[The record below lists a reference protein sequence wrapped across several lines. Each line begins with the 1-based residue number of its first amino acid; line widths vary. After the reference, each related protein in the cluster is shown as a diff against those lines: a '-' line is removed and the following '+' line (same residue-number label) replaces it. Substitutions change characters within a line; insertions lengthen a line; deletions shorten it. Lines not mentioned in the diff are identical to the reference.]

1 MKGEINMTK
10 WTNNDGEIFETED
23 EARDRCYEMITV
35 DDIIEVIK
43 DNYIESYWKLFMDA
57 LLVHDV
63 WEYQE
68 LHDEIF
74 DKVWEDCGFT
84 EIEEE
89 DDEDGE

>member
-1 MKGEINMTK
+1 MTK
-10 WTNNDGEIFETED
+10 WINDDGEIFEDED
-23 EARDRCYEMITV
+23 AARNRCYDMITV

-43 DNYIESYWKLFMDA
+43 DNYIESYWRLFMDA
-57 LLVHDV
+57 LRVRDV
-63 WEYQE
+63 WKYQE

-89 DDEDGE
+89 DEEDGE

>member
-1 MKGEINMTK
+1 MTK

-43 DNYIESYWKLFMDA
+43 DNYIESYWKLFMDV
-57 LLVHDV
+57 LLAHDV

-89 DDEDGE
+89 DDED

>member
-43 DNYIESYWKLFMDA
+43 GNYIESYWKLFMEA
-57 LLVHDV
+57 LLARDV

-68 LHDEIF
+68 LNDEIF

-89 DDEDGE
+89 GDED

>member
-1 MKGEINMTK
+1 MTK
-10 WTNNDGEIFETED
+10 WINNDGEIFEDED
-23 EARDRCYEMITV
+23 AARDRCYEMITV

-43 DNYIESYWKLFMDA
+43 DNYIESYWRLFMDA
-57 LLVHDV
+57 LRAHDV

-89 DDEDGE
+89 DEEDGE

>member
-1 MKGEINMTK
+1 MTK

-43 DNYIESYWKLFMDA
+43 GNYIESYWKLFMEA
-57 LLVHDV
+57 LLARDV

-68 LHDEIF
+68 LNDEIF

-89 DDEDGE
+89 GDED

>member
-1 MKGEINMTK
+1 MTK

-23 EARDRCYEMITV
+23 EARDRCYDMITV

-43 DNYIESYWKLFMDA
+43 DNYIESYWRLFMDA
-57 LLVHDV
+57 LRAHYV

-68 LHDEIF
+68 LNDEIF

-84 EIEEE
+84 EVEEE
-89 DDEDGE
+89 DDED

>member
-1 MKGEINMTK
+1 MTK

-84 EIEEE
+84 EIEAE